1 MLNSEKK
8 IKLLI
13 FITCLCLYIVFW
25 NGIQVSVDGIVMFQY
40 AKSLLFNRSV
50 VMEPPVLWGI
60 EFSVSRW
67 PIGLTLAY
75 IPFLALF
82 SLIPGIRSPQ
92 FFIYPYD
99 PAIDFNSAYFN
110 DYAYQFAS
118 LIQPMVT
125 ALTAVLVF
133 SLGIEIGLS
142 RKKSILAALIFG
154 LASPAAVYTRFDYS
168 QPLASFLMLASV
180 VWLLRARN
188 GKKTGLVLAGF
199 LVGLSGMTRLEMLII
214 PGGLI
219 CLAAFLIPFRFE
231 SELKNKILEGFRNL
245 ALVVLPMSFGVIN
258 ILIWNEL
265 RFGSWSSSGYWG
277 RINSFVLDPVR
288 NLTAL
293 LANLISPGRG
303 IFIFFPLSILAVLGL
318 FLLIRKDW
326 WVGGLMNG
334 IVIGSWLMYSTWY
347 QWGAGVSWGPR
358 FFIPL
363 IPYLCVLS
371 WFGWEGFTR
380 FSRKVRIWLW
390 SLLVALGAI
399 ASLQGLIF
407 NPLDFY
413 SLANLTDRMIGD
425 GYYHFKFSMSPIF
438 AGWDFL
444 FDTVRYEIIWF
455 RLTREQPLWI
465 LGFYLFLAIT
475 ILLGLI
481 WYKWFKGFAI
491 TSVWDEKEFN

>member
-8 IKLLI
+8 IKFLV
-13 FITCLCLYIVFW
+13 FITCMCFYLVFW

-50 VMEPPVLWGI
+50 VMEQPVLWGM

-75 IPFLALF
+75 IPFLAFF
-82 SLIPGIRSPQ
+82 SVIPGIRSPQ
-92 FFIYPYD
+92 FFLNPYD
-99 PAIDFNSAYFN
+99 PTIDFNKAYFN

-118 LIQPMVT
+118 LIQPVVT

-133 SLGIEIGLS
+133 NLAIEMGLT
-142 RKKSILAALIFG
+142 RKKSIMAALIFG
-154 LASPAAVYTRFDYS
+154 LATPAAVYTRFDYS

-214 PGGLI
+214 PGGFF

-231 SELKNKILEGFRNL
+231 SNQNKKILKGFYNL
-245 ALVVLPMSFGVIN
+245 AWLVLPMLFGVVN

-277 RINSFVLDPVR
+277 RNNSFVLDPIR
-288 NLTAL
+288 NLPAL
-293 LANLISPGRG
+293 LANLVSPGRG
-303 IFIFFPLSILAVLGL
+303 IFLFFPLSVLAVLGL
-318 FLLIRKDW
+318 ILLVRKDW
-326 WVGGLMNG
+326 WVGLLMNG

-347 QWGAGVSWGPR
+347 QWGAGISWGPR

-371 WFGWEGFTR
+371 WFGWEGLMR
-380 FSRKVRIWLW
+380 FSRRVRIWLW
-390 SLLVALGAI
+390 SILVALGAI
-399 ASLQGLIF
+399 ATLQGLIF

-413 SLANLTDRMIGD
+413 TQVNLTDRMIGD
-425 GYYHFKFSMSPIF
+425 GYYHFNFSMSPIF
-438 AGWDFL
+438 AGWEFL

-455 RLTREQPLWI
+455 RLARVQPLWI
-465 LGFYLFLAIT
+465 LGFYFFLALT
-475 ILLGLI
+475 VLLGLV
-481 WYKWFKGFAI
+481 WYRYFKDGERS
-491 TSVWDEKEFN
+491 SV